1 MKATVVGAA
10 VPAKT
15 LRAACTKA
23 EVPSK
28 DVRVIGTRAWVTVP
42 GETRDAMLARL
53 AEALGTGLMVV
64 DVELPNS
71 ASDEGLQASRATF
84 RGVEEDV
91 TAEARELLHKR
102 LADGRGLDPDAAAR
116 ELVWALVG
124 VREGVAVPSDGNA
137 EEQWAQALLDRLLAA
152 GSIELHGDGSPVSAV
167 AAVLQSPGRDLG
179 DRLLAELID
188 STAVDEVFADADQLA
203 TLARATRPRR

>member
-1 MKATVVGAA
+1 MKATVVGVA

-23 EVPSK
+23 EVPGK
-28 DVRVIGTRAWVTVP
+28 DVRVIGTRTWVAVP
-42 GETRDAMLARL
+42 DETRDAMLARL
-53 AEALGTGLMVV
+53 AEVLGTGLMVV
-64 DVELPNS
+64 DVDLPS
-71 ASDEGLQASRATF
+71 GASDDGLQASRATY

-102 LADGRGLDPDAAAR
+102 LADGHALDPDAAAR
-116 ELVWALVG
+116 DLAWAIVG
-124 VREGVAVPSDGNA
+124 DRDGGAVPADGNA
-137 EEQWAQALLDRLLAA
+137 EEQWAHSLLDRLVAE
-152 GSIELHGDGSPVSAV
+152 GSIELHGEGTPVAAV
-167 AAVLQSPGRDLG
+167 ASVLQSPGRDLG

-203 TLARATRPRR
+203 TLARATKPKR

>member
-1 MKATVVGAA
+1 MKATVVGVG

-15 LRAACTKA
+15 LRAACAKA

-28 DVRVIGTRAWVTVP
+28 DVRVIGARTWVAVP
-42 GETRDAMLARL
+42 GEARDAMLARL

-64 DVELPNS
+64 DVDLPS
-71 ASDEGLQASRATF
+71 GASDAGLQASRATY

-91 TAEARELLHKR
+91 TAEARALLHER
-102 LADGRGLDPDAAAR
+102 LAGGRALDPDAAAR
-116 ELVWALVG
+116 ELAWALVG
-124 VREGVAVPSDGNA
+124 DREGVAVAADGNA
-137 EEQWAQALLDRLLAA
+137 EEQWAQSLLDRLVAE
-152 GSIELHGDGSPVSAV
+152 GSIELHGEGSPVAAV

-188 STAVDEVFADADQLA
+188 SAAVDEVFADADQLA
-203 TLARATRPRR
+203 TLARATRPKR